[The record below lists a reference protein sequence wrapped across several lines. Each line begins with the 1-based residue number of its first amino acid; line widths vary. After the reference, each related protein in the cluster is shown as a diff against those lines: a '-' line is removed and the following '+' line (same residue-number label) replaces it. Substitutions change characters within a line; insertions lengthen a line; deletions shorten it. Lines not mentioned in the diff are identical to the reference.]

1 MLRRWVKVTVTRA
14 PPPTYLSSVHCRR
27 RCWALGEWKENLS
40 ELRQFCFSGDS
51 RLRSCSSSCSYMSLW
66 RSNADR
72 FSSSCCCSRLFS
84 IDCMG
89 SKQGF
94 FFVCLFLRQI
104 TNKRLTAQHNIQQTL
119 LYFVVC
125 HKQQLIIMW
134 VVLKFFFNWSIIAL
148 QCCVSFWCTTV
159 WISQKHTYVPSLLSL
174 AQNWVICR
182 DVDEP
187 RVCHKEWGQSEREK
201 KIT

>member
-14 PPPTYLSSVHCRR
+14 LPPTYLSSVHCRR

-94 FFVCLFLRQI
+94 FFSCYVMFCLFFIFRSHVVTIQSLASLVLQGLLCFVLHLRLNF
-104 TNKRLTAQHNIQQTL
+104 T
-119 LYFVVC
+119 C
-125 HKQQLIIMW
+125 H
-134 VVLKFFFNWSIIAL
+134 
-148 QCCVSFWCTTV
+148 
-159 WISQKHTYVPSLLSL
+159 ISQSFRS
-174 AQNWVICR
+174 
-182 DVDEP
+182 
-187 RVCHKEWGQSEREK
+187 
-201 KIT
+201 